1 MATLTF
7 DRIPTARQIQAT
19 RQQAS
24 ALPSV
29 RVAPTTRLT
38 RRGERVVAATVV
50 LLTIAVFYCVSAL
63 VSTVVQ
69 ASQSPIAESVA
80 TTTVTVMSGD
90 TLWDIAV
97 DIDPSADPRVTID
110 RIEHLNAMA
119 PGSVLQAGQT
129 LVVPVIN

>member
-7 DRIPTARQIQAT
+7 DRIPTARQIQST
-19 RQQAS
+19 RQPAS
-24 ALPSV
+24 TLPSV
-29 RVAPTTRLT
+29 RVAPSMRLT

-50 LLTIAVFYCVSAL
+50 LLTIAVFYCVSAF

-69 ASQSPIAESVA
+69 ASQSPIAESVV
-80 TTTVTVMSGD
+80 TTTVTVASGD
-90 TLWDIAV
+90 TLWDIAA

-110 RIEHLNAMA
+110 RIERLNAMA